1 MPANEPQT
9 EGQESNLEDS
19 MALRVNSDPTDTNQK
34 PQTTAVAEEQKQE
47 QDF

>member
-1 MPANEPQT
+1 MSANEPQT

-19 MALRVNSDPTDTNQK
+19 MALRVNSDLADTSLK
-34 PQTTAVAEEQKQE
+34 PPTTAVAEEQKQE